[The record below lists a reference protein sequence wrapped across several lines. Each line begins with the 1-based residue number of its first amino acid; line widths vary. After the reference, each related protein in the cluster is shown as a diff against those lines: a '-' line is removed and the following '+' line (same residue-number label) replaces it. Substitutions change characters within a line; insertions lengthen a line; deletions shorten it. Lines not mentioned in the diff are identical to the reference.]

1 MNQVKYEMPVD
12 SHKIAMEHIAY
23 FIGGHPYGETKR
35 NIAIVLDKNDTFEL
49 LKVIDLSLYDEKGI
63 DLGAEEYFLI
73 TSDIGEEGNAFY
85 ADDIKGIHKKYIDHE
100 SDIMILPHYLPQ
112 EVKEHFGSGSK
123 FRIELKLESVYDAL
137 TDVIKIA
144 ENI

>member
-12 SHKIAMEHIAY
+12 SHKIAMEHIAC

-35 NIAIVLDKNDTFEL
+35 NISIVLDKDDTLEL
-49 LKVIDLSLYDEKGI
+49 LKVIDLSLYNEKAI
-63 DLGAEEYFLI
+63 DLGAKEYFLV
-73 TSDIGEEGNAFY
+73 TSDIGEEGNYFY
-85 ADDIKGIHKKYIDHE
+85 ADDIKGVSKKYIDHE

-123 FRIELKLESVYDAL
+123 FRIELKLESVYEAL
-137 TDVIKIA
+137 TDVINIS

>member
-12 SHKIAMEHIAY
+12 SHKIAMEQIAY

-35 NIAIVLDKNDTFEL
+35 NIAIVLDKSDTFEL
-49 LKVIDLSLYDEKGI
+49 LKKLDLSLYDEKDI

-73 TSDIGEEGNAFY
+73 TSDISDEGNAFY
-85 ADDIKGIHKKYIDHE
+85 ADDIEGVNKKYIDHE

-123 FRIELKLESVYDAL
+123 FRIELKLKSVYDAL
-137 TDVIKIA
+137 TDVIKIV